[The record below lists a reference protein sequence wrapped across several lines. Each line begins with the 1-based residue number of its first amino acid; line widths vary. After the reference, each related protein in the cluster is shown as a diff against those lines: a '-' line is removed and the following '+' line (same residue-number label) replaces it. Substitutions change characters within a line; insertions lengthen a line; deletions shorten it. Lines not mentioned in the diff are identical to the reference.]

1 MRATFLA
8 AAKLEFLG
16 GGAKTK
22 KNIVNWS
29 DIYTIKFF

>member
-22 KNIVNWS
+22 KNIVN
-29 DIYTIKFF
+29 